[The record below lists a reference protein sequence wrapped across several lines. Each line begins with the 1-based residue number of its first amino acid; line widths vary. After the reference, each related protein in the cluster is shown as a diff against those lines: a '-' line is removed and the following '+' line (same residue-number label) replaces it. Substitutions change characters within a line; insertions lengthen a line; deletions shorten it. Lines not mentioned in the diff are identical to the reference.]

1 MQEDQPIRNADLD
14 QLVVPLHAEQLDVT
28 RSKRETGRVHISTV
42 TSFRE
47 QAVDEMLAEE
57 HALVER
63 VDVGRIIDAMPD
75 IRQEGE
81 VTIIPVVEE
90 VLVVER
96 RLSLKQEIRVSRV
109 RTTSRH
115 QETVV
120 LRQQQAVVERTRH
133 EDDGDVDSET
143 SNLSGD

>member
-1 MQEDQPIRNADLD
+1 MQEDQPTGTPDLSE
-14 QLVVPLHAEQLDVT
+14 LVVPLHAEQLDVS
-28 RSKRETGRVHISTV
+28 RLKRETGRVKISTV
-42 TSFRE
+42 TKFRE
-47 QAVDEMLAEE
+47 QTVDEMLAEE
-57 HALVER
+57 HAHVER
-63 VDVGRIIDAMPD
+63 VAVGTIIDVMPD

-96 RLSLKQEIRVSRV
+96 RLFLKQEIRVTRV

-120 LRQQQAVVERTRH
+120 LRQQEAVVQRTQG
-133 EDDGDVDSET
+133 DGDVNSAT
-143 SNLSGD
+143 FNLSGD

>member
-1 MQEDQPIRNADLD
+1 MQEDQPIGNGDLS
-14 QLVVPLHAEQLDVT
+14 QLVVPLHAEQLDV
-28 RSKRETGRVHISTV
+28 SLLKRETGRVKISTV
-42 TSFRE
+42 TRFHE

-57 HALVER
+57 HAHVER
-63 VDVGRIIDAMPD
+63 VAVGTIVDAMPAV
-75 IRQEGE
+75 RQEGE

-96 RLSLKQEIRVSRV
+96 RLFLKQEIRVTRV

-120 LRQQQAVVERTRH
+120 LRQQEAVVQRTKN
-133 EDDGDVDSET
+133 DTDGDHNSAT
-143 SNLSGD
+143 SQLER